1 MRNAE
6 TCIVAVFAKPVVAGE
21 AKTRLIPALGAQG
34 AAQLHAAL
42 ARHALSVA
50 IDGQVGRIELW
61 CAGRDAALSALAA
74 EQRIDAQLQHGDD
87 LGARMADA
95 FTRLLSRAEAAILIG
110 TDCPARTAED
120 LREAATHL
128 SEGCDAVLGPAEDG
142 GYHLIGLRAPQPA
155 LFSGIPWSTDAVLSA
170 TRAKLRELRLRWH
183 ALPLRW
189 DVDRPEDLER
199 LRRDVRFAGLLHSH
213 E

>member
-1 MRNAE
+1 M
-6 TCIVAVFAKPVVAGE
+6 VAVFAKPIVAGE
-21 AKTRLIPALGAQG
+21 AKTRLILALGAQG

-42 ARHALSVA
+42 TRQALRVA
-50 IDGQVGRIELW
+50 IDARIGPVELW
-61 CAGRDAALSALAA
+61 CAAPDVALDTIAA
-74 EQRIDAQLQHGDD
+74 EACVDVQLQHGED

-95 FTRLLSRAEAAILIG
+95 FSRLLLRADASILIG

-120 LREAATHL
+120 LREAAAQL
-128 SEGCDAVLGPAEDG
+128 SSGCDAVLGPAEDG
-142 GYHLIGLRAPQPA
+142 GYHLIGLRAPQA
-155 LFSGIPWSTDAVLSA
+155 ELFSGIAWSTDTVISA

-183 ALPLRW
+183 ELPLRW

-199 LRRDVRFAGLLHSH
+199 LRSDARFAALVDSY